1 MNFELTDEQKDIKKA
16 AREFAEGTFPEVA
29 EECDINET
37 FPRALMEEGL
47 RPRVCRGLY

>member
-1 MNFELTDEQKDIKKA
+1 MDFELTDEQKDIKKA

-37 FPRALMEEGL
+37 FPKSTMEKGL
-47 RPRVCRGLY
+47 